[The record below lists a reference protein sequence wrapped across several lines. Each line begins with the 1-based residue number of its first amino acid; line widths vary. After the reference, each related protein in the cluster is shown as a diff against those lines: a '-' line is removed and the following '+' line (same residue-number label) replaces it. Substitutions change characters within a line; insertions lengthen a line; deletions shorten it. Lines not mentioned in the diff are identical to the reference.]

1 MGSNPTGPTQ
11 IFVSQML
18 SWCEYTST
26 VTYPLFTER
35 LSIEPLGLSDLEAF
49 VNYRQNPEI
58 ARYQSWDDS
67 YSIAQGRE
75 LIESQAGLALPEIG
89 QWLQLAIH
97 DRKSGTL
104 IGDLA
109 IHSLENERN
118 CFEIGFTVAN
128 QFQRRGY
135 GKEAA
140 EKVLEYLVTT
150 AGVKK
155 FIATPDSRNEAS
167 IGLLISLGF
176 EQRQEKTWTE
186 EFKGE
191 TVTVLFFEKF

>member
-1 MGSNPTGPTQ
+1 
-11 IFVSQML
+11 ML

-75 LIESQAGLALPEIG
+75 LIESQAGLALPESG

-109 IHSLENERN
+109 IHSLENELN

-150 AGVKK
+150 AGGKK

-176 EQRQEKTWTE
+176 EQRQENTWTE

>member
-1 MGSNPTGPTQ
+1 
-11 IFVSQML
+11 ML

-75 LIESQAGLALPEIG
+75 LIESQAGLALPESG

-109 IHSLENERN
+109 IHSLENELN

-135 GKEAA
+135 AKEAA
-140 EKVLEYLVTT
+140 EKVLKYLVTT
-150 AGVKK
+150 AGAKK

-167 IGLLISLGF
+167 IGLLISLSF

-191 TVTVLFFEKF
+191 TVTVLFFEKV